1 MNHPQQKQLDLILI
15 NCSQK
20 EAILNI
26 DNLLLTAV
34 GKDGIYTD
42 TNASY
47 RSISYG
53 KIKSE
58 KFAMIRLERKLA
70 GEPKFF
76 LKLRIPYVNYAEQS
90 GLTDKSGWMYFE
102 TKDWQDITRIF
113 YYKST
118 GKKGNPHIVVRR
130 ESFERLFL
138 AEEREKH
145 KLQNKTKL
153 EIVTDKALKLAG
165 YPGFIG
171 SPE

>member
-42 TNASY
+42 TRTRY

-53 KIKSE
+53 KTESQ
-58 KFAMIRLERKLA
+58 KFAMIRLDNKFADVPKL
-70 GEPKFF
+70 F
-76 LKLRIPYVNYAEQS
+76 LKLNIPYAKKLGLREQ
-90 GLTDKSGWMYFE
+90 LGWISFE
-102 TKDWQDITRIF
+102 TKDWQDVIRVF
-113 YYKST
+113 YHKST
-118 GKKGNPHIVVRR
+118 PKNNPKSLGKAEG
-130 ESFERLFL
+130 FERLFL
-138 AEEREKH
+138 TEEREKY

-153 EIVTDKALKLAG
+153 EILTDKAIKLAG
-165 YPGFIG
+165 YPGFIL
-171 SPE
+171 

>member
-1 MNHPQQKQLDLILI
+1 MNHPQQKQLDLILE

-42 TNASY
+42 TSTSY

-53 KIKSE
+53 KIKSK
-58 KFAMIRLERKLA
+58 KFAMIRLDKKLE
-70 GEPKFF
+70 GEPKLF
-76 LKLRIPYVNYAEQS
+76 LKLRIPYANYAKQS
-90 GLTDKSGWMYFE
+90 ELTDKSGWMYFE
-102 TKDWQDITRIF
+102 TKDWQDVTRIF

-118 GKKGNPHIVVRR
+118 DKKGNPHRVVRQ

-138 AEEREKH
+138 AEEREKCTLH
-145 KLQNKTKL
+145 NKTKL
-153 EIVTDKALKLAG
+153 EIATDKALKLAG
-165 YPGFIG
+165 YPGFI
-171 SPE
+171 